1 MNVSNKTYVT
11 RKKFNNKE
19 TVSILCFVCFC
30 FGGVISKSAQGLL
43 QAQYSWITQKIIGCD
58 RYITEV
64 SHVQGKHPFPYS

>member
-1 MNVSNKTYVT
+1 MSQEKNSTTKRLSLFCVLFVSV
-11 RKKFNNKE
+11 
-19 TVSILCFVCFC
+19 L
-30 FGGVISKSAQGLL
+30 GGVISKSAQGLL